1 MGARGNS
8 GVILSQI
15 FRGFARAVEGK
26 SSLTPRELAVA
37 FEEAANA
44 AYRAVNKPTEGTI
57 LTVAREAGRAA
68 ASAAGDSDASVPGV
82 IAAAASGA
90 KAAVLKTPSQLQ
102 ILREAGVVDAGGFG
116 LQLILEAMLKPVE
129 EAESSNVDT
138 TAAKPK
144 AAQVVLDLPE
154 GGWGYCTEFLIEG
167 EDLDVDVIRGE
178 IEAMGNSV
186 LVVGEPELV
195 KVHVHTDDPTRVI
208 TLVGRF
214 GKILKLNVGDMSTQH
229 KRILD
234 SESAAGRPPR
244 ANGVGL
250 VAVVAGSGLV
260 EIFRGLGVD
269 AIVEG
274 GQTMNPSTQDMLTA
288 VDGVPYDEVVL
299 LPNNGNVVLAASQ
312 VAGLTKKKVHVIET
326 HSVPQG
332 VAAVV
337 AFRPERSGPENVEA
351 MKAEAARVQ
360 TIEVTH
366 AVRDTRSNGLKVKK
380 GDVIGLVNDKLEFAG
395 GDYAEFFRRLAAATK
410 LPTTSAPSPGEFAEV
425 YRRVATEFDAC
436 ISIHLGA
443 QLSATVESARLG
455 AQAVDGFRVEVIDSE
470 TVTMPIA
477 FLCKVAA
484 ESESLEAATT
494 AVRARVPKARV
505 LALLDTLRYL
515 EMGGR
520 LNRAQAMIGTMLDLK
535 PLLMV
540 ADREIKPVDRVR
552 TRSRAI
558 SRMVDYFRGEL
569 PVEHVAVM
577 HAQAPDEAEAIAKGL
592 RELLPGQEIPIG
604 KIGCVLGTHTGPKAL
619 GVVYIKK

>member
-1 MGARGNS
+1 MLLTLQSAVEDIKESSAAEVSKIAKLASHGSLMGARGNS

-26 SSLTPRELAVA
+26 SSLTPRELAAA

-68 ASAAGDSDASVPGV
+68 ATAASDAEATIPAV
-82 IAAAASGA
+82 IAAAAAGA

-102 ILREAGVVDAGGFG
+102 ILRDAGVVDAGGFG
-116 LQLILEAMLKPVE
+116 LQLIIEGMLKTVE
-129 EAESSNVDT
+129 ESESFQFE
-138 TAAKPK
+138 TATAKPK
-144 AAQVVLDLPE
+144 AAQVAVDLPE

-167 EDLDVDVIRGE
+167 NGLDVDVIRNE
-178 IEAMGNSV
+178 IEALGNSV

-195 KVHVHTDDPTRVI
+195 KVHVHTDDPTSVI
-208 TLVGRF
+208 TLAGHF
-214 GKILKLNVGDMSTQH
+214 GKLLKLNVGDMSTQH

-234 SESAAGRPPR
+234 SETAAGRPPR

-260 EIFRGLGVD
+260 DIFRGLGVD

-299 LPNNGNVVLAASQ
+299 LPNNGNVILAASQ
-312 VAGLTKKKVHVIET
+312 VRSLTKKKVHVIET

-337 AFRPERSGPENVEA
+337 AFRPERNGAENAAA

-380 GDVIGLVNDKLEFAG
+380 GDVIGLINDKLEFAG
-395 GDYAEFFRRLAAATK
+395 SDY
-410 LPTTSAPSPGEFAEV
+410 
-425 YRRVATEFDAC
+425 
-436 ISIHLGA
+436 
-443 QLSATVESARLG
+443 
-455 AQAVDGFRVEVIDSE
+455 VEV
-470 TVTMPIA
+470 V
-477 FLCKVAA
+477 
-484 ESESLEAATT
+484 
-494 AVRARVPKARV
+494 
-505 LALLDTLRYL
+505 
-515 EMGGR
+515 
-520 LNRAQAMIGTMLDLK
+520 N
-535 PLLMV
+535 
-540 ADREIKPVDRVR
+540 
-552 TRSRAI
+552 
-558 SRMVDYFRGEL
+558 
-569 PVEHVAVM
+569 
-577 HAQAPDEAEAIAKGL
+577 
-592 RELLPGQEIPIG
+592 
-604 KIGCVLGTHTGPKAL
+604 KAL
-619 GVVYIKK
+619 GKLGPDSYELVTVYRGEDASDDELANLEEAIRSNFPGLAVEVQQGGQQHYPFILSVE